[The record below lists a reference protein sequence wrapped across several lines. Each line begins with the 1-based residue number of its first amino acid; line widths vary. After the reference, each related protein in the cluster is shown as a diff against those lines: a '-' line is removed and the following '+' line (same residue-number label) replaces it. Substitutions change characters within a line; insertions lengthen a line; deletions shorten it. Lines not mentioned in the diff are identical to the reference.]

1 MATNVSFNQL
11 AVIGAGTM
19 GSGIAQKMASE
30 GFQVFLVDIDDEKVQ
45 RGLDGIR
52 ETLNAGVS
60 RGIFDSGKVDEIIS
74 RLIGTSD
81 WSQLADVDLVV
92 EAVFEDRGV
101 KQKVFKRLEEVCRP
115 DTIFGTN
122 TSSFSVTEMAR
133 DLQHPERFIGL
144 HYFFHP
150 AMNRLVEVVPGK
162 QTSDSVNDVTWALQE
177 QMGKIPI
184 SSADAYGF
192 VVNRFFAPWLNEAIR
207 LLEEGVADIPT
218 IEAAAREFFGVGMG
232 PFELMN
238 VTGIPILLHVC
249 NTLSANGPFYAPADL
264 LKKKIEQGDLWNLS
278 GSADQSRFKAVNER
292 LMGATVLIVATLVEE
307 GVSTIED
314 VDIGA
319 RVGLRW
325 PLGPFE
331 LINRIGVSKGADSAK
346 AVADAWSL
354 DLPDLLAQQAN
365 LGEEFPIRLVN
376 SVIKDGVATVTIN
389 RPDAMNALNEK
400 VFDQLSREFKCVA
413 NNPEVTGIVIAGTG
427 KAFIAGAD
435 IRFFIRNIENNDL
448 QRTYDFTQRGQE
460 LLKSIDN
467 CPKPVVARMHG
478 LALGGGLEIALA
490 CDHIVA
496 SDKALVAFPETG
508 IGIYPGLG
516 GTQRTS
522 RRVGVGIAKYLVLS
536 GQMLSAEE
544 AAKIGLID
552 AVVPIAEL
560 DSAVFTALS
569 KGIVENRQSKS
580 VPEEYQPIAEYFEG
594 NRLDEIV
601 AGNCKA
607 EEFDAQ
613 KLAGRL
619 KKKAPIAMAMAED
632 IIERGADL
640 LLEQGL
646 ELELDGLL
654 EIFATSDA
662 YIGLQSIGGKPATFS
677 GR

>member
-278 GSADQSRFKAVNER
+278 GSAD
-292 LMGATVLIVATLVEE
+292 
-307 GVSTIED
+307 
-314 VDIGA
+314 
-319 RVGLRW
+319 
-325 PLGPFE
+325 
-331 LINRIGVSKGADSAK
+331 
-346 AVADAWSL
+346 
-354 DLPDLLAQQAN
+354 
-365 LGEEFPIRLVN
+365 
-376 SVIKDGVATVTIN
+376 
-389 RPDAMNALNEK
+389 
-400 VFDQLSREFKCVA
+400 
-413 NNPEVTGIVIAGTG
+413 
-427 KAFIAGAD
+427 
-435 IRFFIRNIENNDL
+435 
-448 QRTYDFTQRGQE
+448 
-460 LLKSIDN
+460 
-467 CPKPVVARMHG
+467 
-478 LALGGGLEIALA
+478 
-490 CDHIVA
+490 
-496 SDKALVAFPETG
+496 
-508 IGIYPGLG
+508 
-516 GTQRTS
+516 
-522 RRVGVGIAKYLVLS
+522 
-536 GQMLSAEE
+536 
-544 AAKIGLID
+544 
-552 AVVPIAEL
+552 
-560 DSAVFTALS
+560 
-569 KGIVENRQSKS
+569 
-580 VPEEYQPIAEYFEG
+580 
-594 NRLDEIV
+594 
-601 AGNCKA
+601 
-607 EEFDAQ
+607 
-613 KLAGRL
+613 
-619 KKKAPIAMAMAED
+619 
-632 IIERGADL
+632 
-640 LLEQGL
+640 
-646 ELELDGLL
+646 
-654 EIFATSDA
+654 
-662 YIGLQSIGGKPATFS
+662 
-677 GR
+677 